1 MSRGENSCSRDLSP
15 LNTCWVP
22 HMACEKR
29 VHVHSSSTVTEAELV
44 MSLLRHGGI
53 GTELHGESGARLG
66 VSGYE
71 VWVDARNEE
80 RARELLR
87 ELEEGSDETV
97 VACPRCSESTPSH
110 FERCWKCGATIP
122 LE

>member
-1 MSRGENSCSRDLSP
+1 MASEKWVLANSCS
-15 LNTCWVP
+15 TI
-22 HMACEKR
+22 
-29 VHVHSSSTVTEAELV
+29 TEAELV
-44 MSLLRHGGI
+44 ISLLRQQGI
-53 GTELHGESGARLG
+53 GTELRGESGARLG

-71 VWVDARNEE
+71 VWVAARNEE

-87 ELEEGSDETV
+87 ELADERDESLI
-97 VACPRCSESTPSH
+97 ACPSCSEVSPRN